1 MKRLIT
7 LILVSALLIC
17 AMTSCNNSGYTGADV
32 RGVSYTD
39 DFEESATL
47 IKSYDEFTSYIESLN
62 DAVYEDVGDVY
73 KYDESYFEDNMLVM
87 IFLTSNSSS
96 NKFSV
101 KKVEYDCDSANV
113 ILKRKTQKIAT
124 DDMVAYIISV
134 EIEGNGEIQNASFSV
149 K

>member
-39 DFEESATL
+39 DSEESATL

-101 KKVEYDCDSANV
+101 KKVEYDGDSANV